1 MNISKIIVVILLL
14 FFIMVVTVG
23 ALGIIYDDLVTH
35 LPEKADAAVV
45 KIDPAKNIMVVSWS
59 VSEVDAY
66 QSHLLCAIYS
76 VDPFGDPS
84 ILSACEITKPT
95 GEYVLDLNEVAKGLF
110 RKGDYYV
117 MIIKLYIDE
126 RGEQQYIIVDD
137 KRTMVTDRA
146 KDTTEV
152 KKLAYDPAIETTILP
167 VKAEAVVTKV

>member
-1 MNISKIIVVILLL
+1 
-14 FFIMVVTVG
+14 MVVNVS
-23 ALGIIYDDLVTH
+23 AWGIYADLVTH

-117 MIIKLYIDE
+117 MIVKLYIDE

-152 KKLAYDPAIETTILP
+152 KKLAYDPATKTTILP
-167 VKAEAVVTKV
+167 VKADVMVTKV